1 MFLLLIKL
9 KEMVRL
15 LSSLKERKHNKT
27 QELIIKQKRKSKRTK
42 SPNYRV
48 RITGGP
54 AKAEIDVL
62 SCYYKVVNTVNT
74 DGSLYKDE
82 K

>member
-27 QELIIKQKRKSKRTK
+27 QELIIKQKRTK

-74 DGSLYKDE
+74 DGNL
-82 K
+82 